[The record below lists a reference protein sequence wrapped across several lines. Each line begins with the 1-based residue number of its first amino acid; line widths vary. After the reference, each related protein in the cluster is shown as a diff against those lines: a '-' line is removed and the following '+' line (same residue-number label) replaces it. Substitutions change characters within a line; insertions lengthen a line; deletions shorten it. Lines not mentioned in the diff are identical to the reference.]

1 VNPETKVYYYL
12 YEVTNLVN
20 GRTYIGQHITDD
32 LEDGYLGSGKALK
45 SAIKKYGRDKFKK
58 EILAFAN
65 GPTSLNFME
74 RCMVP
79 LWWAELP
86 TNYNMVEG
94 GGNGARMSAEA
105 RKKISLGRKGKKF
118 GPMPEAQ
125 RLAMSQRMK
134 GKLPPQFAKLTGENH
149 PRRGKKHSEEAR
161 AKMSASQMGQKRT
174 RSEEYCRK
182 ISERMRGRIVS
193 EETARKIGDANR
205 GKIRTKEHC
214 IKMSESHRNKKLTE
228 TQRVA
233 LRKAN
238 VGKRKSQETIEKIR
252 QAKLRPA
259 PDLINEFTGEI
270 VSGLKNRRKFAKD
283 RNLSMC
289 GLYRMIRGETKYCEG
304 WKVLKNS
311 SIDNLIVL

>member
-20 GRTYIGQHITDD
+20 GKIYIGQHITDD

-86 TNYNMVEG
+86 NNYNLVEG

-105 RKKISLGRKGKKF
+105 RKKISLARKGKKY

-134 GKLPPQFAKLTGENH
+134 GKRPPQFENQTGESH
-149 PRRGKKHSEEAR
+149 PRFGKKHSEESK
-161 AKMSASQMGQKRT
+161 AKMSASQMGQKRP

-182 ISERMRGRIVS
+182 ISERQKGRRLS
-193 EETARKIGDANR
+193 EETARKIGEANR
-205 GKIRTKEHC
+205 GKVRTKEYC
-214 IKMSESHRNKKLTE
+214 SKMSQFHRNKKLTE
-228 TQRVA
+228 VQRLA
-233 LRKAN
+233 LREAN
-238 VGKRKSQETIEKIR
+238 VGRKKSQETIEKIR
-252 QAKLRPA
+252 QSKLRPA
-259 PDLINEFTGEI
+259 PDLINEFTGEV
-270 VSGLKNRRKFAKD
+270 VSGLKNRRKFAQD
-283 RNLSMC
+283 RNISMC
-289 GLYRMIRGETKYCEG
+289 GLYRMIRGETKYCDG
-304 WKVLKNS
+304 WKILENS
-311 SIDNLIVL
+311 SIDNLTVS